1 MMEKA
6 PKVEVQ
12 FFGNLQRVFQEK
24 EKKVELSKAPDV
36 RGLLAILCSSQEFRR
51 ELFTDNGDVRPDLTI
66 LRNGRNIV
74 FLDGLDTELNDGD
87 TVAIFHPIRGG

>member
-1 MMEKA
+1 MMEKV

-24 EKKVELSKAPDV
+24 GKKVELSRAPHV
-36 RGLLAILCSSQEFRR
+36 RSLLGILCSSQEFRR
-51 ELFTDNGDVRPDLTI
+51 ELFNDNGDIRPDLTI

-74 FLDGLDTELNDGD
+74 FLSGLDTELNDGD
-87 TVAIFHPIRGG
+87 TVAIFHPLCGG

>member
-6 PKVEVQ
+6 PRVEVQ

-24 EKKVELSKAPDV
+24 GKKVEVTQAPDV
-36 RGLLAILCSSQEFRR
+36 RSLLGILSSSEEFRR
-51 ELFTDNGDVRPDLTI
+51 ELFNNNDDVRPDLTI

-74 FLDGLDTELNDGD
+74 FLDGLDTQLNDGD